1 MEAMEVVAV
10 AAVAEED
17 SPVAVAVEED
27 SSEQGTGSV
36 LIRE

>member
-1 MEAMEVVAV
+1 MVAA

-17 SPVAVAVEED
+17 SPVAVAVEEG